1 MRRPHRHQHR
11 PEHPGEEELR
21 RIVAVSGLSPGQ
33 EEAGRL
39 MLADEVRSQ
48 KPKAKTQ
55 NGGAD
60 EVKVQGAKCKI
71 RSGEAGER
79 WELR

>member
-48 KPKAKTQ
+48 KPRRKT
-55 NGGAD
+55 G
-60 EVKVQGAKCKI
+60 ERTRSKCKVQSARFGVGKPE
-71 RSGEAGER
+71 SAGN
-79 WELR
+79 